1 MCFTTT
7 IKEYLYH
14 TTNRDFFAVA
24 GGDTVDIWQH
34 AEQFPR
40 LQEELKDVAWVQLL
54 LGEKRVSKKAS
65 KTEKVKSQ
73 AYRK

>member
-24 GGDTVDIWQH
+24 GGDTVDIWQR

-40 LQEELKDVAWVQLL
+40 LQEELKDVA
-54 LGEKRVSKKAS
+54 
-65 KTEKVKSQ
+65 
-73 AYRK
+73 